1 MRKKLVSVGIGLMSV
16 CMMSAPATKTHAAE
30 MPAMQSQDVRMETYL
45 GVPDNNLEGR
55 LPEGNEAKGLFTTK
69 YRVSVSKATMR
80 SGPGTNYSSLGTL
93 YKNDVVWVQSISNGW
108 AKFKVNSKWHY
119 ISESCIKKATY

>member
-1 MRKKLVSVGIGLMSV
+1 MRKKIVSIGIGLMSV
-16 CMMSAPATKTHAAE
+16 CMISVSTTKTHAAE
-30 MPAMQSQDVRMETYL
+30 MPVMHLQDVRTETL
-45 GVPDNNLEGR
+45 FNIPDNSFGGR
-55 LPEGNEAKGLFTTK
+55 LPEENEAKGLFTTK

-80 SGPGTNYSSLGTL
+80 SGPGTNYPSLGTL